1 MAVYRLHRKEW
12 DKGVSL
18 PPGVTASSSSKKRKA
33 PSSVVEAEDDD
44 ENDEDEDEGHNQGG
58 DRAGKRKTQGSGE
71 GPIYLKKKKSIPTK
85 DQVFPG
91 GGRKGVSSGLSTVIK
106 RRDGSALGR
115 NDSTQPKRAEKK
127 TAWWKELGGGSSD
140 GAKGGMSTKLKAG

>member
-18 PPGVTASSSSKKRKA
+18 PAGVTASSSSKKRKT
-33 PSSVVEAEDDD
+33 PSSVVEVEDDD

-58 DRAGKRKTQGSGE
+58 NRTGQRKTQGSGE
-71 GPIYLKKKKSIPTK
+71 GPIHLKKKKYVPTK

-115 NDSTQPKRAEKK
+115 NDSAPPKRTEKK
-127 TAWWKELGGGSSD
+127 TAWWRELGGGPSD
-140 GAKGGMSTKLKAG
+140 GAKGAMSMKLKAG